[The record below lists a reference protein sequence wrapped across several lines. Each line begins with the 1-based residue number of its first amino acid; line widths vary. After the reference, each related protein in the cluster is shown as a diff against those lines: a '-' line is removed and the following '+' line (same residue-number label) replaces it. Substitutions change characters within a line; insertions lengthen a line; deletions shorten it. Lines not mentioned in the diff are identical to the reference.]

1 MAQAT
6 STPASAE
13 SNPFVQ
19 MQARL
24 DLAAELLKLD
34 PGVFKI
40 LSTPYQELTVSVPV
54 KMDNGSLRVFTGYRV
69 QHSIAR
75 GPAKGGIRY
84 SPEVSLD
91 EVRALSAW
99 MSWKCAVVNVPFGG
113 GKGGI
118 ICDPRRMSQGE
129 LERMTRRYTANILDI
144 IGPERD
150 VPAPDMNTGEQTMAW
165 LMDTYSMHTRATTAA
180 IVTGKPVG
188 LGGSLGRRE
197 ATGLGV
203 AFTAREALKHL
214 GMPDQGCRIVVQG
227 SGNVGGLAAQFLQEM
242 GHKVIAM
249 SDMYGGIVDEDGLD
263 IPAVL
268 QWLQDKGRLEGFP
281 GSRPIDNAGLL
292 TLPCEVLVPAAT
304 ENQITST
311 NAADIQA
318 KVIVEGANGPTS
330 AAADSILEERGVFVA
345 PDILANAGGVT
356 VSYFE
361 WVQDRMGYFWERQ
374 LVFDRM
380 ERIMVDSFRDV
391 VEAAEKYQTSP
402 RIGAYCLSVERVAYC
417 LQMRGIYA

>member
-129 LERMTRRYTANILDI
+129 LERLTRRYTANILDI

-214 GMPDQGCRIVVQG
+214 GMPEQGCRIVVQG

-345 PDILANAGGVT
+345 PDILANAGGV
-356 VSYFE
+356 SYFE
-361 WVQDRMGYFWERQ
+361 WVQDRMGYFWEKQ